1 MTHSPGTTPGPA
13 VAFEHVSKV
22 FDTSSGDFAAL
33 DDITF
38 TVPTGGISGVVGTSG
53 AGKSTLIRTVNGLET
68 PTSGTVTVLGR
79 QPAELGAKQLRE
91 LRREVS
97 MVFQNYNLLE
107 TKTVAENVATPL
119 LLSKTPKAEVKSRVA
134 EVLEMVG
141 LSDRAQHK
149 PRQLSGGQRQ
159 RVGIAR
165 ALVTNPSILLCDEPT
180 SALDP
185 LTTTQILELLRDINA
200 KLGVTILLITHQMD
214 VVARL
219 ADSVAVLEAGKLVES
234 GPVAEV
240 FADPQATLTQR
251 FVETVIPRAVPDSVH
266 AAIER
271 GDYDAVVQLIHTG
284 NAVADVFSQLASR
297 FGTEAHLLSSAET
310 ELADTSVGATILGLR
325 ADGSTDEALAWL
337 DGLDGVTVNRITGK
351 DA

>member
-22 FDTSSGDFAAL
+22 FDTSSGDFTAL

>member
-22 FDTSSGDFAAL
+22 FDTSSGDFTAL

-337 DGLDGVTVNRITGK
+337 HGLDGVTINRITGK

>member
-22 FDTSSGDFAAL
+22 FDTSSGDFTAL

-79 QPAELGAKQLRE
+79 PPAELGAKQLRE

>member
-1 MTHSPGTTPGPA
+1 MTHSPGTA
-13 VAFEHVSKV
+13 VAFERVSKV
-22 FDTSSGDFAAL
+22 FETAKGEFTAL
-33 DDITF
+33 EDITF

-79 QPAELGAKQLRE
+79 QPAELSPKQLRE

-119 LLSKTPKAEVKSRVA
+119 LLSKTPKGEVSRRVA

-141 LSDRAQHK
+141 LAERADHK

-219 ADSVAVLEAGKLVES
+219 ADSVAVLEAGRLVES

-240 FADPQATLTQR
+240 FANPQATLTQR
-251 FVETVIPRAVPDSVH
+251 FVETVIPRAIPDSVR
-266 AAIER
+266 ATIDR
-271 GDYDAVVQLIHTG
+271 GDYDEVVQLIHTG
-284 NAVADVFSQLASR
+284 SAVADVFSELARR
-297 FGTEAHLLSSAET
+297 FNVEAHLLSSAET

-325 ADGSTDEALAWL
+325 ADGSLNDAVAWL
-337 DGLDGVTVNRITGK
+337 DGLDGITANRITGK

>member
-1 MTHSPGTTPGPA
+1 MTTSLDTMRGPA
-13 VAFEHVSKV
+13 VAFEHVSKI
-22 FDTSSGDFAAL
+22 FDTSSGTFTAL

-68 PTSGTVTVLGR
+68 PSSGTVTVLGR
-79 QPAELGAKQLRE
+79 QPAELGAKQLRA

-119 LLSKTPKAEVKSRVA
+119 LLSKTPTAEIQSRVA

-141 LSDRAQHK
+141 LTDRADHK

-185 LTTTQILELLRDINA
+185 LTTTQILDLLRTINA
-200 KLGVTILLITHQMD
+200 ELGVTILLITHQMD

-219 ADSVAVLEAGKLVES
+219 ADSVAVLDGGKLVES
-234 GPVAEV
+234 GPVADV
-240 FADPQATLTQR
+240 FADPQAPLTKR
-251 FVETVIPRAVPDSVH
+251 FVETVIPRAIPASVLD
-266 AAIER
+266 AISTGE
-271 GDYDAVVQLIHTG
+271 YDQVVQLIHTG
-284 NAVADVFSQLASR
+284 SAVSGVFTKLVNR
-297 FGTEAHLLSSAET
+297 FGLDARLLSSSET
-310 ELADTSVGATILGLR
+310 DLAGTSVGATLLGLR
-325 ADGSTDEALAWL
+325 GASTHEAVTWLYDL
-337 DGLDGVTVNRITGK
+337 DGITVNPITGK

>member
-22 FDTSSGDFAAL
+22 FDTSSGDFTAL

-240 FADPQATLTQR
+240 FANPQATLTQR
-251 FVETVIPRAVPDSVH
+251 FVETVIPRSVSDSVH

>member
-1 MTHSPGTTPGPA
+1 MTTSTGRGNA
-13 VAFEHVSKV
+13 VVFDGVTKV
-22 FDTSSGDFAAL
+22 FDTGATSFTAL

-38 TVPTGGISGVVGTSG
+38 AVPEGGISGVVGTSG

-68 PTSGTVTVLGR
+68 PTSGTVEVLGQ
-79 QPAELGAKQLRE
+79 QPAALSPKQLRE
-91 LRREVS
+91 LRRKVS

-119 LLSKTPKAEVKSRVA
+119 LLSKTPRVEAKRRVA

-141 LSDRAQHK
+141 LADRAGHK

-185 LTTTQILELLRDINA
+185 LTTTQILELLRKINA
-200 KLGVTILLITHQMD
+200 ELGVTILLITHQMD

-219 ADSVAVLEAGKLVES
+219 ASEVAVLSGGRLVES

-240 FADPQATLTQR
+240 FADPQDPLTQQ
-251 FVETVIPRAVPDSVH
+251 FVETVVQREIPDDVRQSIRSGGFD
-266 AAIER
+266 R
-271 GDYDAVVQLIHTG
+271 VVQLVHTG
-284 NAVADVFSQLASR
+284 AAAQQVFTGLVGK
-297 FGTEAHLLSSAET
+297 FGVDAHLLASSGT
-310 ELADTSVGATILGLR
+310 ELSDTTVGTTLIGLRGGDANGATNW
-325 ADGSTDEALAWL
+325 LAS
-337 DGLDGVTVNRITGK
+337 LDGVTVNEVE
-351 DA
+351 A

>member
-234 GPVAEV
+234 GPVAEG

>member
-22 FDTSSGDFAAL
+22 FDTSSGDFTAL

-310 ELADTSVGATILGLR
+310 ELADTSVGATTLGLR

>member
-22 FDTSSGDFAAL
+22 FDTSSGDFTAL

-79 QPAELGAKQLRE
+79 QPAELAAKQLRE

-119 LLSKTPKAEVKSRVA
+119 LLSKTPKAEVKRRVA

-141 LSDRAQHK
+141 LSNRAQHK

-240 FADPQATLTQR
+240 FADPQAALTQR

-297 FGTEAHLLSSAET
+297 FDTEAHLLSSAET

-337 DGLDGVTVNRITGK
+337 NGLDGVTVNRITGK

>member
-22 FDTSSGDFAAL
+22 FDTSSGDFTAL

-251 FVETVIPRAVPDSVH
+251 FVETVIPREVPDSVH

-337 DGLDGVTVNRITGK
+337 DGLDSVTVNRITGK

>member
-22 FDTSSGDFAAL
+22 FDTSSGDFTAL

-240 FADPQATLTQR
+240 FADPHATLTQR
-251 FVETVIPRAVPDSVH
+251 FVETVIPREVPDSVH

-337 DGLDGVTVNRITGK
+337 DGLDSVTVNRITGK